1 MAKSNR
7 RAFLKKA
14 PAVAAAA
21 VVAAPA
27 TMRAQAPADKPVKKI
42 FRNGKPAPA
51 TQFPPVEGLMQAD
64 KPVPGFSSAELANG
78 QPSVVNFWASWCVPC
93 RRSFPWLNT
102 MQRKYGKD
110 GLQIIAVNLD
120 KDRALADGFLA
131 EVPAEFSLRFDP
143 AGALAK
149 QFGVQTMPS
158 SFLID
163 ADGKVLASH
172 FGFRSSEA
180 ADYESSI
187 QAALDTAGAAQ

>member
-1 MAKSNR
+1 MEETVKLR
-7 RAFLKKA
+7 ILMGIVAF
-14 PAVAAAA
+14 AATLGAA
-21 VVAAPA
+21 RAAPP
-27 TMRAQAPADKPVKKI
+27 PAL
-42 FRNGKPAPA
+42 A
-51 TQFPPVEGLMQAD
+51 PVEGRVIWVD
-64 KPVPGFSSAELANG
+64 
-78 QPSVVNFWASWCVPC
+78 FWASWCVPC

-102 MQRKYGKD
+102 MQRKYGQN